1 MKKTM
6 RRLFGSL
13 LCLALLVCLVPTAWA
28 VGDADAAAYETRLY
42 GKDIIVGFES
52 PDPPVI
58 DTAYKYALI
67 ELRKEFPVRLNA
79 LMGGTAF
86 YERDEDGTLSI
97 HHVDAASTQEI
108 DVGWKCLEDYDED
121 LDVFHFV
128 PVLDEKKSQRPMRA
142 TTDSASW
149 RSWTKGRAATR
160 SIRTAEQTRLE
171 RYPVP
176 EEGTG
181 YCFLVNSAA
190 LRRTPYLS

>member
-1 MKKTM
+1 MVYIHFGGVIHEKTM

-121 LDVFHFV
+121 PDVFHFV
-128 PVLDEKKSQRPMRA
+128 PVHDEKK
-142 TTDSASW
+142 
-149 RSWTKGRAATR
+149 
-160 SIRTAEQTRLE
+160 IAEAYARDHGFGFME
-171 RYPVP
+171 IVDEGSGSDPVDTN
-176 EEGTG
+176 G
-181 YCFLVNSAA
+181 
-190 LRRTPYLS
+190 